1 MSPINQRPNERRRA
15 LLLSSSG
22 LLLGTPFAQ
31 AQTQDFPSRPLR
43 LVVPFPAGG
52 PTDAVARL
60 LGAELAVQLKQ
71 PVVIEN
77 KSGAVGQLGH
87 DEARRSPPDGY
98 TLVSLVIPAVLNY
111 HFLGKPF
118 SARRDF
124 TPIGLIATQFNVLV
138 VNPAAPDM
146 AGIASVAQL
155 LALAKARP
163 GQLAY
168 TSAGQGSLG
177 HLTTSR
183 LAQLAGTQ
191 LLHVPYRGAQPA
203 MLDVLSGQV
212 PVMLA
217 DSATA
222 LPHLR
227 SGKLRALAVTSA
239 QRVKELPDVPTLVEQ
254 GYPGLVATPWS
265 GLAATP
271 GLSPAVQAR
280 LTEALKAALASPV
293 LQEKIQAMGMTPHY
307 LGPAEFAALADSDF
321 ETYGRVIRDNA
332 ITP

>member
-1 MSPINQRPNERRRA
+1 MTRTHPSLRPRRRA
-15 LLLSSSG
+15 LLLACAG
-22 LLLGTPFAQ
+22 LAAAPWGLA
-31 AQTQDFPSRPLR
+31 QDFPSRPLR

-60 LGAELAVQLKQ
+60 VGAEMAIHLKQ

-77 KSGAVGQLGH
+77 KSGAVGQIGH
-87 DEARRSPPDGY
+87 EEVRRSPADGY

-124 TPIGLIATQFNVLV
+124 TLIGLVATQFNVLV
-138 VNPAAPDM
+138 LNPAAADM
-146 AGIASVAQL
+146 AGVTTVAQL
-155 LALAKARP
+155 LALAKTHP
-163 GQLAY
+163 GKLAY

-177 HLTTSR
+177 HLTASR
-183 LAQLAGTQ
+183 LAQLASAQMT
-191 LLHVPYRGAQPA
+191 HVPYRGAQPA
-203 MLDVLSGQV
+203 MLDVLGGQV

-254 GYPGLVATPWS
+254 GYAGMVATPWS

-271 GLSPAVQAR
+271 GLNPAVQAR
-280 LTEALKAALASPV
+280 LTEALKAALASPA
-293 LQEKIQAMGMTPHY
+293 LQEKLQAMGMTPSF
-307 LGPAEFAALADSDF
+307 LAPGEFAALADNDF
-321 ETYGRVIRDNA
+321 ETYGKVIRDHG
-332 ITP
+332 ITPQ

>member
-1 MSPINQRPNERRRA
+1 MTLTTKTPGVRRRSVLIAPAA
-15 LLLSSSG
+15 LILSPHV
-22 LLLGTPFAQ
+22 LAQ
-31 AQTQDFPSRPLR
+31 AQDFPSRPLR

-60 LGAELAVQLKQ
+60 VGAEMAIQLKQ
-71 PVVIEN
+71 PVVIDN
-77 KSGAVGQLGH
+77 KSGAVGQIGH
-87 DEARRSPPDGY
+87 DEVRRSPPDGY

-111 HFLGKPF
+111 HFLGKTF

-138 VNPAAPDM
+138 VNPASPDM
-146 AGIASVAQL
+146 AGITTVAQL
-155 LALAKARP
+155 LALARAKP

-177 HLTTSR
+177 HLTTAR
-183 LAQLAGTQ
+183 LAQTAGAQ
-191 LLHVPYRGAQPA
+191 MLHVPYRGAQPA

-217 DSATA
+217 DSTTA

-227 SGKLRALAVTSA
+227 AGKLRALAVTSA
-239 QRVKELPDVPTLVEQ
+239 QRVKDLPDVPTLVEQ
-254 GYPGLVATPWS
+254 GWPGMVATPWS

-271 GLSPAVQAR
+271 GLAPAVQAR
-280 LTEALKAALASPV
+280 LSDALKAAIATPAV
-293 LQEKIQAMGMTPHY
+293 QEKIQAMGMTPHY
-307 LGPAEFAALADSDF
+307 MNPSEFAALADSDF
-321 ETYGRVIRDNA
+321 EVYGRVIRDNA
-332 ITP
+332 ITPQ